1 MTYAVIDTNVFVA
14 SFLTRHDD
22 AATVRIVR
30 AMGSGVFTLLY
41 NDEIIE
47 EYREVLSRAKFGI
60 APAIVGAVVDRIR
73 RTGKSVER
81 IPFENEFADEDDRVF
96 YEVALSRKEQ
106 GSKLVTGNARH
117 YPREPLVVSPRE
129 FCELIGV

>member
-1 MTYAVIDTNVFVA
+1 MTCAVIDTNVFVA

-60 APAIVGAVVDRIR
+60 APAIVGALVDRIR
-73 RTGKSVER
+73 RMGKSVER
-81 IPFENEFADEDDRVF
+81 IPSENVFADEDDRVF
-96 YEVALSRKEQ
+96 YEVALSQKGQ